1 MTLMM
6 SIILDTRSGPFL
18 KFVPLDTVLFKLFTP
33 LHQSTFNITILRFK
47 VKAHCK
53 YAENELVL
61 S

>member
-6 SIILDTRSGPFL
+6 SIILNIRSGPFL
-18 KFVPLDTVLFKLFTP
+18 EFVLLDTILSKLFTP
-33 LHQSTFNITILRFK
+33 LHQSYFNITILRVK
-47 VKAHCK
+47 VKVHCK